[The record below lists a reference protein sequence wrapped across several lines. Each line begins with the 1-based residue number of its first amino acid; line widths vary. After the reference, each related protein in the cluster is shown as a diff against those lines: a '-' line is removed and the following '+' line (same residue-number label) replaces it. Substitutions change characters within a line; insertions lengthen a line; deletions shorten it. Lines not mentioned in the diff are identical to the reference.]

1 MELKI
6 SPFSL
11 SIIEPNNGDELFSE
25 TIFNDGNQNLIVRYA
40 DVNGNVKAIVE
51 YKVANVRYPCI
62 RRERSLHECN
72 RLRMDT

>member
-40 DVNGNVKAIVE
+40 DVNGNVKAIIE
-51 YKVANVRYPCI
+51 YRAATIRYLGI
-62 RRERSLHECN
+62 RPERRVKKC
-72 RLRMDT
+72 RLS